1 MTTETVLFWVAISII
16 LLCLLRLIVN
26 YRRIENLNTGPTSS
40 KIDAQNAVAQRER
53 NQILLVKCNR
63 IFSEAMKFLNACR
76 ASDGTHLTY
85 DTGIARSYDVYMQN
99 KRDGVIWGAN
109 IYLAIILG
117 DMNRVICQIVYL
129 DNPSMQSICF
139 RSTPFKKREMWI
151 DYWRHRKNMSRDW
164 RILPATLTLQ
174 M

>member
-1 MTTETVLFWVAISII
+1 MTTEAVIFWVAISLI

-26 YRRIENLNTGPTSS
+26 DRRIENLNTGPARS
-40 KIDAQNAVAQRER
+40 KIDAQRAVAQRER
-53 NQILLVKCNR
+53 NQKLFVKCNR
-63 IFSEAMKFLNACR
+63 IFGGDMKFLNACR

-85 DTGIARSYDVYMQN
+85 DTGIARAHDVYMQN
-99 KRDGVIWGAN
+99 KRDGVMWGAN
-109 IYLAIILG
+109 MYLAIILG
-117 DMNRVICQIVYL
+117 DMNRIVCQISYL
-129 DNPSMQSICF
+129 DNPSMQSVCF
-139 RSTPFKKREMWI
+139 RSTPLKKREMWI